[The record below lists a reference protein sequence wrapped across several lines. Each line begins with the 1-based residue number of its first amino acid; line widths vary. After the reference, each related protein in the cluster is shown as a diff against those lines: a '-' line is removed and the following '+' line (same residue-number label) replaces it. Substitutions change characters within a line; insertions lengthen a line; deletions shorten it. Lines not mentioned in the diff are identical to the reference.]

1 MLKLDVDCEKLA
13 RNLHRDRQ
21 SLPGPFTA
29 FLHKA
34 LRKVAAHYGLA
45 VEAGPD
51 AGAVSL
57 CRTGA
62 TRIPATRLQD
72 LPGPRPS
79 SDEEGPHAGLGLAA
93 AGPADAGAP
102 RVVGVMRRSPSA
114 SGASD
119 ARAPAAPV
127 GMSVE
132 EREAAYERAR
142 ERILGA
148 ATADAPA
155 PDDGNTQ
162 QAAPAP
168 QREAAAQQAAETAAA
183 ERDAAADARRA
194 APAASGAPPQ
204 GGSSAQRR
212 AVMRDREKDLADP
225 DFARRA
231 PPQHYGGGPMGG
243 PMGPGA
249 YGFGQAP
256 YGEAPYGYA
265 QQQGG
270 DYPPLG
276 AAGGGT
282 GRGGWSGGG
291 GGGYGGGGGGGGGG
305 YWPPLGGGGAA
316 QGPYAAYAGA
326 GRGQGAPVYGAYQ
339 GRGGGQQGQDR
350 GGW

>member
-1 MLKLDVDCEKLA
+1 MPRAVLKLDVDCEKLA
-13 RNLHRDRQ
+13 LNLQRERMPLQ
-21 SLPGPFTA
+21 GPFTA

-45 VEAGPD
+45 VEAAPELG
-51 AGAVSL
+51 GMVL

-79 SDEEGPHAGLGLAA
+79 DEEGPHAGLGLTA

-119 ARAPAAPV
+119 ARAPAAPA

-155 PDDGNTQ
+155 PDDGSVQ
-162 QAAPAP
+162 QAVPVP
-168 QREAAAQQAAETAAA
+168 QREDAVHQAAEAAAA

-194 APAASGAPPQ
+194 APAASGAAPPGG

-231 PPQHYGGGPMGG
+231 PPLQYGASGGQMGG
-243 PMGPGA
+243 AMGPGA

-265 QQQGG
+265 AQQSG

-276 AAGGGT
+276 TA
-282 GRGGWSGGG
+282 GRGGWS
-291 GGGYGGGGGGGGGG
+291 GGGGGGG

-316 QGPYAAYAGA
+316 QGPYAAYAGV

-339 GRGGGQQGQDR
+339 GRGGGQQAYQGQDR